1 MEIAM
6 SNVTRTVRIAAFVVG
21 VGLAVGATGVG
32 SAWAQ
37 SGPATTATSGTVF
50 RTTGDA
56 RKDTLIKM
64 AKRMSLE
71 VTEAKLEDVITF
83 IKDTTQADLEPI
95 YAGDAGDAPGLDREK
110 KVTLNVK
117 NRDALSIL
125 ETVLQKTKGDFGAGN
140 TWQMTEYGAMQIGPR
155 EALNRDRRVEMYDIN
170 DLLSII
176 PRYSDVPEIDLNSVL
191 QQSQGGGGGQ
201 SPFTENNRGRDQDLR
216 TREERAADI
225 INIIVANVESEQWSD
240 NGGEAATI
248 RHYNGTL
255 IVNAPDYVHRQIV
268 GYPYWPS
275 YTVRRD
281 AGGKRYVSL
290 NMDNGLARVDGYGRA
305 PVTAVVGGRPVS
317 SNPDGGGLTQPPA
330 KKDKK

>member
-1 MEIAM
+1 M
-6 SNVTRTVRIAAFVVG
+6 SIVTKTFRIAAYLTG
-21 VGLAVGATGVG
+21 VGLAVGLAGQT
-32 SAWAQ
+32 SAQTQ
-37 SGPATTATSGTVF
+37 SSSTATSGPAY
-50 RTTGDA
+50 RSTGDA

-64 AKRMSLE
+64 AKRMNLE
-71 VTEAKLEDVITF
+71 VTEAKLEDVISF

-95 YAGDAGDAPGLDREK
+95 YTGDAGDAAGLDREK
-110 KVTLNVK
+110 KVTLTVK

-125 ETVLQKTKGDFGAGN
+125 ETVLQKTKGEFGAGN
-140 TWQMTEYGAMQIGPR
+140 SWQMTEYGTMQIGPK

-176 PRYSDVPEIDLNSVL
+176 PRYEDVPEIDLNSVL

-201 SPFTENNRGRDQDLR
+201 SPFTENNRGRDQDLK
-216 TREERAADI
+216 TREERATDI
-225 INIIVANVESEQWSD
+225 INILVANVESEQWSD

-268 GYPYWPS
+268 GYSYWPS

-290 NMDNGLARVDGYGRA
+290 NMDTGMARVDGYGRA

-317 SNPDGGGLTQPPA
+317 SDPDGGGLTQPPA